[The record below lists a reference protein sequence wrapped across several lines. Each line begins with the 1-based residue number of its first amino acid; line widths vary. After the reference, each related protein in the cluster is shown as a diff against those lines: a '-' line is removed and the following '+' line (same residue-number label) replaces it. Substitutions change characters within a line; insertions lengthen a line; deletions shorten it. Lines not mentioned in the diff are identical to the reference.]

1 MAQVL
6 DNILAYKR
14 KEVEAAKAAVSEA
27 ALRANAEA
35 QIPVRPFA
43 AALRSR
49 VAQGEYALIAEIKKA
64 SPSKGL
70 IRADFDPPALARAY
84 QEGGAA
90 CLSVLTD
97 TPSFQ
102 GRPADLTAARAATT
116 LPVLRK
122 DFMIDPY
129 QVVEARALGA
139 DCILIILAAVD
150 DATAR
155 SLAEAARAL
164 GMDVLAEVHDEA
176 ELARALLLDTPLIG
190 INNRDLKTFATTL
203 ATTERLAP
211 LVPADRMVIA
221 ESGIFTHADLER
233 LAGAGVHAFLVG
245 ESLMRQRDVA
255 AATRALLTGS
265 LDARGGRP
273 MTARLSH
280 LNDKGE
286 ARMVDVSGKEVTTR
300 TARAEGFV
308 AMAQATLELILSGQA
323 PKGDVLAT
331 ARIAG
336 IMAAKRTHELIP
348 LCHPLPVTEVTVA
361 FEPSR
366 DPPGLKVAAT
376 AKVDAKTGVE
386 MEALVAVSIACLT
399 IYDMCKAADRAM
411 SFSGIR
417 LVEKT
422 GGRSGTFRR

>member
-14 KEVEAAKAAVSEA
+14 KEVDAAKAVVSEA

-35 QIPVRPFA
+35 QIPVRSFG

-102 GRPADLTAARAATT
+102 GRPADLIAARAAIT

-150 DATAR
+150 DATAGR
-155 SLAEAARAL
+155 LTEAARAL
-164 GMDVLAEVHDEA
+164 GMDVLAEVHEEA

-203 ATTERLAP
+203 DTAERLAP

-221 ESGIFTHADLER
+221 ESGIFTHADLVR

-265 LDARGGRP
+265 LTHA
-273 MTARLSH
+273 
-280 LNDKGE
+280 E
-286 ARMVDVSGKEVTTR
+286 AV
-300 TARAEGFV
+300 
-308 AMAQATLELILSGQA
+308 Q
-323 PKGDVLAT
+323 
-331 ARIAG
+331 
-336 IMAAKRTHELIP
+336 
-348 LCHPLPVTEVTVA
+348 
-361 FEPSR
+361 
-366 DPPGLKVAAT
+366 
-376 AKVDAKTGVE
+376 
-386 MEALVAVSIACLT
+386 
-399 IYDMCKAADRAM
+399 
-411 SFSGIR
+411 
-417 LVEKT
+417 
-422 GGRSGTFRR
+422 